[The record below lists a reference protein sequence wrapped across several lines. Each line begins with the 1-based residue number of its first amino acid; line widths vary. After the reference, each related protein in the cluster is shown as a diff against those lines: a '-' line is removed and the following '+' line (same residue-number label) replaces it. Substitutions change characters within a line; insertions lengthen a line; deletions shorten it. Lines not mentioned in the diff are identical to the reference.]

1 MKTIVVA
8 ALLSGMVLTG
18 CEEVEKIGSIVSGEP
33 MTIAFAPGFQ
43 IAVEGKPVAVSGFD
57 PCPKRDRA
65 MTKVFGPAPTDGAK
79 ECIVVRPFTQ
89 SVKVRLS
96 ARTDEVW
103 IVLRDTVHP
112 DRMSLR
118 RPDGSLVESFAAYM
132 KNAATVD
139 KAS

>member
-1 MKTIVVA
+1 MKKIVVV

-18 CEEVEKIGSIVSGEP
+18 CDEVEKVGSIVSGEP

-57 PCPKRDRA
+57 PCPKQDPA
-65 MTKVFGPAPTDGAK
+65 MTKLFGPAPTDDAK
-79 ECIVVRPFTQ
+79 ECIVVRPSTQ

-103 IVLRDTVHP
+103 VVLRDKTHP

-118 RPDGSLVESFAAYM
+118 RPDGSLVVSFAAYE
-132 KNAATVD
+132 KNAATVG